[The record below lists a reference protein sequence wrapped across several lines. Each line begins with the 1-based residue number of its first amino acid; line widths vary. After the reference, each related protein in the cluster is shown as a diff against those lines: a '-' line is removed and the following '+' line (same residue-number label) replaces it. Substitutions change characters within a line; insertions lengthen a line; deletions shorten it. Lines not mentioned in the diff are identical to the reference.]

1 VGSAISAAT
10 SLLVPPRWWQAIPP
24 MQSPAPR
31 RPSPGRVQHSRGKRP
46 SPGSGHES
54 HQGRRRSDH
63 PNSGAPAGGD
73 TGSVVSVHGTVS
85 ARGAFAAT
93 GLRPLLAQ
101 EPLGGG
107 EPVVDALIDLLAEVF
122 VEVVGQMLAD
132 LAEPGGPIDRGGAL
146 GLLAEGLERGDADE
160 DEHD

>member
-1 VGSAISAAT
+1 
-10 SLLVPPRWWQAIPP
+10 
-24 MQSPAPR
+24 
-31 RPSPGRVQHSRGKRP
+31 
-46 SPGSGHES
+46 
-54 HQGRRRSDH
+54 RRSDH
-63 PNSGAPAGGD
+63 PNSGAPDGGD

-107 EPVVDALIDLLAEVF
+107 GPVVDALIDLLAEVF
-122 VEVVGQMLAD
+122 VEVVGQVLAG
-132 LAEPGGPIDRGGAL
+132 LAEPGGPIDRGGAP

-160 DEHD
+160 DEHDTERQRRHQRSCLQYVEPTGDEESDGDGAL